1 MLLKTSKVSLTL
13 CLIII
18 VFLPSLV
25 HARRAEITP
34 FGGFMFGGNIT
45 TWGGDFNIVDNWNYG
60 VALDVDMRP
69 GIQIELLY
77 NRLPTR
83 AEFKPQPIG
92 EKIDL
97 FDMSA
102 EYFHIGVLRALGRG
116 RTVPFVVGSLG
127 PVHLNPLDDNY
138 RSEWFFSMGFGGGL
152 KAYVNDRI
160 GLRLQGRLWFPFDFV
175 GGYFFWGTGGSN
187 IGLSGYSLYVQG
199 ELSGGLTFAF

>member
-1 MLLKTSKVSLTL
+1 MLHKIWKVSLML
-13 CLIII
+13 CLIMIM
-18 VFLPSLV
+18 FLPSLGQ
-25 HARRAEITP
+25 ARRAEIAP
-34 FGGFMFGGNIT
+34 FGGFLFGGNIT
-45 TWGGDFNIVDNWNYG
+45 TWGGDFNIVDNWHYG
-60 VALDVDMRP
+60 VALDVDVRP
-69 GIQIELLY
+69 GIQVELLY
-77 NRLPTR
+77 SRLPTR

-92 EKIDL
+92 QKVDL

-102 EYFHIGVLRALGRG
+102 EYFHIGALRSLRRG
-116 RTVPFVVGSLG
+116 RVEPFVVGSLG
-127 PVHLNPLDDNY
+127 PVHLNPLEPGY
-138 RSEWFFSMGFGGGL
+138 QSEWFFSMSFGTGV